1 VTDRVQYRVLFV
13 ALVTGALVVSKES
26 RASDED
32 PWLGRDKFDH
42 FVVSS
47 SIASETY
54 LVAAAHVK
62 ARGWALVIAGATS
75 LAIGAAKEAWDLVGH
90 GDPSWRD
97 LTWDVFGT
105 AAGLAFAWGVDL
117 AIRGVDED
125 HPLLRAPVVR
135 F

>member
-1 VTDRVQYRVLFV
+1 VTDRVRHRLVSITALACALF
-13 ALVTGALVVSKES
+13 VSKET
-26 RASDED
+26 RAEDSD

-54 LVAAAHVK
+54 LVAAAHVR
-62 ARGWALVIAGATS
+62 ARGWALVIAGGTS
-75 LAIGAAKEAWDLVGH
+75 LAIGGAKEAWDLAGH

-97 LTWDVFGT
+97 LAWDFIGT
-105 AAGLAFAWGVDL
+105 VGGLALAWGIDL
-117 AIRGVDED
+117 AIRGVDDE
-125 HPLLRAPVVR
+125 HPLLRAPIVR